1 LKTLS
6 VDPLTR
12 VEGHGRVDLL
22 LKKGQLVDARIHL
35 LESPRFFEKLIVGR
49 HYSEVPELICRI
61 CAICSSVHKL
71 TALKAL
77 EKAFGLEIPPLA
89 ASVRDL
95 LLLGGHI
102 QSHALHLFCLVLP
115 DFYEGLSVFELL
127 QRQDHLAQAG
137 LELKALGNDIQELA
151 GGRVIHPVNPV
162 PGGVVFR
169 PDEEALI
176 NLLDRLNVWS
186 ERWPGLEESLL
197 ARAKFP
203 HGAKCQGV
211 CLATGG
217 SQRFELS
224 GDKLWHA
231 CQDEPLPVENYGKLI
246 GEVPVEESH
255 AKQAMGRSGPFL
267 VGALA
272 RLRLAADRKLG
283 LNWQDTEDNIH
294 GNNIAQVFEIGWAL
308 KQTKGLI
315 LAILNA
321 KDTSSL
327 RLEQIQVKA
336 GIGTAAMEAPRGL
349 LIHHYVVDEWGNIA
363 VGDVVT
369 PTAINQRL
377 MRQQIMADLSDITDA
392 RQLTLGAEKIIRS
405 FDPCISCAVH
415 VLHC

>member
-1 LKTLS
+1 
-6 VDPLTR
+6 
-12 VEGHGRVDLL
+12 
-22 LKKGQLVDARIHL
+22 
-35 LESPRFFEKLIVGR
+35 
-49 HYSEVPELICRI
+49 
-61 CAICSSVHKL
+61 
-71 TALKAL
+71 
-77 EKAFGLEIPPLA
+77 
-89 ASVRDL
+89 
-95 LLLGGHI
+95 
-102 QSHALHLFCLVLP
+102 
-115 DFYEGLSVFELL
+115 
-127 QRQDHLAQAG
+127 
-137 LELKALGNDIQELA
+137 
-151 GGRVIHPVNPV
+151 
-162 PGGVVFR
+162 
-169 PDEEALI
+169 
-176 NLLDRLNVWS
+176 
-186 ERWPGLEESLL
+186 
-197 ARAKFP
+197 
-203 HGAKCQGV
+203 
-211 CLATGG
+211 
-217 SQRFELS
+217 
-224 GDKLWHA
+224 
-231 CQDEPLPVENYGKLI
+231 
-246 GEVPVEESH
+246 
-255 AKQAMGRSGPFL
+255 M
-267 VGALA
+267 A
-272 RLRLAADRKLG
+272 RLRLEADRELG